1 MNTLPD
7 THVREAS
14 GCPSPITIWQ
24 TLLTRLLDQHY
35 GLTLNDTPFA
45 DERVIEQHIEAG
57 ISLCDAVNFL
67 VEKYALVR
75 TDQPGFSAGAP
86 SQLINS
92 IDILRARRATG
103 LMTRDNY
110 RTVNNITLG
119 KHPGGETMKLALTL
133 EADSI
138 NAQALNMGRIVVDVD
153 GIELAELINK
163 VAENGY
169 SLRVVNERDATET
182 PATSAS
188 PHQLP
193 EDNTVIQSV
202 MPLTTET
209 ALDIL
214 IAWLQDNIDCE
225 SGIIFDN
232 DEDKTDSVALLPCIE
247 QARED
252 VRTLRHLQLLHQNR

>member
-1 MNTLPD
+1 MFFPYRPD
-7 THVREAS
+7 
-14 GCPSPITIWQ
+14 
-24 TLLTRLLDQHY
+24 
-35 GLTLNDTPFA
+35 
-45 DERVIEQHIEAG
+45 
-57 ISLCDAVNFL
+57 
-67 VEKYALVR
+67 
-75 TDQPGFSAGAP
+75 
-86 SQLINS
+86 
-92 IDILRARRATG
+92 
-103 LMTRDNY
+103 
-110 RTVNNITLG
+110 
-119 KHPGGETMKLALTL
+119 
-133 EADSI
+133 
-138 NAQALNMGRIVVDVD
+138 
-153 GIELAELINK
+153 
-163 VAENGY
+163 
-169 SLRVVNERDATET
+169 TET

-232 DEDKTDSVALLPCIE
+232 DEDWLQDNIDCESGIIFDNDEDKTDSAALLPCIE